1 MNALAQA
8 PWMLLILLAAAFYLV
23 STAQALYAARASQR
37 RSATWASL
45 TVVYEALLGLHLVLG
60 CLAMLAANENRFDLL
75 VAFYPI
81 FPPLEACLW
90 LNLVVIALGAIV
102 ALRARRVASIVE
114 LAAVAACLPPVIS
127 ALGPLSVGAFVFDVV
142 VFAGRCAYL
151 LSADVL
157 AGRSEIR
164 RTSIIEAVDA
174 LPEGV
179 LYIDRSGRVVY
190 ANDTMRSCLACMGM
204 PSIIS
209 DASGL
214 WQRICEHRAPDEAA
228 VRESGSSVLV
238 RLSDSE
244 TRLFVIEETYLRFV
258 RCDLIVAYDVTEEDR
273 VNRAI
278 LRMSRLCEES
288 AVELEES
295 LRNVAVLAEAEAFAR
310 MRSRVHDVI
319 GQRLSI
325 LHRRLEDGAVSD
337 SDVEAMRPVL
347 DSIMDDLRTCDDA
360 PYDLPALVEAFGL
373 VGLSI
378 EVEGRL
384 PPDSRQAGVVVGS
397 VRECA
402 TNALKHAQAHRLHV
416 RLFEDGGAFCFVIDN
431 DGGPLRGELREG
443 AGIPGMRHAVESVGG
458 ALTVEPAPVFT
469 VSARIPL
476 EKERS

>member
-1 MNALAQA
+1 M
-8 PWMLLILLAAAFYLV
+8 
-23 STAQALYAARASQR
+23 
-37 RSATWASL
+37 
-45 TVVYEALLGLHLVLG
+45 
-60 CLAMLAANENRFDLL
+60 
-75 VAFYPI
+75 
-81 FPPLEACLW
+81 
-90 LNLVVIALGAIV
+90 
-102 ALRARRVASIVE
+102 
-114 LAAVAACLPPVIS
+114 
-127 ALGPLSVGAFVFDVV
+127 
-142 VFAGRCAYL
+142 
-151 LSADVL
+151 

-258 RCDLIVAYDVTEEDR
+258 RCDLIVAYDVTEADR

-337 SDVEAMRPVL
+337 SDVEAMR
-347 DSIMDDLRTCDDA
+347 LRDRK
-360 PYDLPALVEAFGL
+360 
-373 VGLSI
+373 S
-378 EVEGRL
+378 
-384 PPDSRQAGVVVGS
+384 VV
-397 VRECA
+397 
-402 TNALKHAQAHRLHV
+402 
-416 RLFEDGGAFCFVIDN
+416 
-431 DGGPLRGELREG
+431 
-443 AGIPGMRHAVESVGG
+443 
-458 ALTVEPAPVFT
+458 
-469 VSARIPL
+469 
-476 EKERS
+476 